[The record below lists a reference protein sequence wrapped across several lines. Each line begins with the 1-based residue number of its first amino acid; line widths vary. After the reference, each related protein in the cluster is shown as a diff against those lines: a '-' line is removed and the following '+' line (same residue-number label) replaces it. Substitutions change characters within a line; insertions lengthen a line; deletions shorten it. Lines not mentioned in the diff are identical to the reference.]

1 MAGLIKPLN
10 SVYDQFRR
18 LPGVGNKSA
27 LRLAYH
33 IIDMPEE
40 EVRRLAETLLQA
52 KREIRFC
59 KECFNLTDSDVC
71 EICADTERDHSM
83 ICVVEQPQDAM
94 AMERSHGYT
103 GVYHVLHGC
112 LSPLDGI
119 GPENLR
125 IKELLFRLEKED
137 VKEVILATNSNVE
150 GEATASYLAQLLRH
164 QPVMVS
170 RIARG
175 LPMGGDL
182 EYADEVTLAKA
193 LENRTPIQR
202 IREIQFVLGNDSFM
216 SMNCRTC

>member
-71 EICADTERDHSM
+71 EICADTKRDHSM

-150 GEATASYLAQLLRH
+150 GEATASYLVQLLRY

-193 LENRTPIQR
+193 LENRTLFK
-202 IREIQFVLGNDSFM
+202 E
-216 SMNCRTC
+216 

>member
-71 EICADTERDHSM
+71 GICADTGRDHSM

-193 LENRTPIQR
+193 LENRTPIK
-202 IREIQFVLGNDSFM
+202 E
-216 SMNCRTC
+216 

>member
-10 SVYDQFRR
+10 NVYEEFRG
-18 LPGVGNKSA
+18 LPGIGNKSA

-33 IIDMPEE
+33 IIDMSED
-40 EVRRLAETLLQA
+40 EVRRLAETLMKA
-52 KREIRFC
+52 KRAIRFC
-59 KECFNLTDSDVC
+59 RECFNLTDREVC
-71 EICADTERDHSM
+71 EICGDENRDHSV

-94 AMERSHGYT
+94 AMERSHGFN

-119 GPENLR
+119 GPEELR
-125 IKELLFRLEKED
+125 IKELLRRLEKGD

-150 GEATASYLAQLLRH
+150 GEATAAYLARVLR
-164 QPVMVS
+164 PLGVVVS

-182 EYADEVTLAKA
+182 EYADEVTLLKA
-193 LENRTPIQR
+193 VEGR
-202 IREIQFVLGNDSFM
+202 REL
-216 SMNCRTC
+216 

>member
-10 SVYDQFRR
+10 NVYEEFRG
-18 LPGVGNKSA
+18 LPGIGNKSA

-33 IIDMPEE
+33 IIDMSED
-40 EVRRLAETLLQA
+40 EVRRLAETLMKA

-59 KECFNLTDSDVC
+59 RECFNLTDREIC
-71 EICADTERDHSM
+71 EICGDENRDHSL

-94 AMERSHGYT
+94 AMERSHGFN

-119 GPENLR
+119 GPEELR
-125 IKELLFRLEKED
+125 IKELLRRLEKGD

-150 GEATASYLAQLLRH
+150 GEATAAYLARVLR
-164 QPVMVS
+164 PLGVVVS

-193 LENRTPIQR
+193 LENRTR
-202 IREIQFVLGNDSFM
+202 L
-216 SMNCRTC
+216 

>member
-10 SVYDQFRR
+10 NLYEQFRR

-33 IIDMPEE
+33 IIDMPEAD
-40 EVRRLAETLLQA
+40 VQRLAETLLQA
-52 KREIRFC
+52 KRDIRFC
-59 KECFNLTDSDVC
+59 KECFNLTDSEVCSICEDVK
-71 EICADTERDHSM
+71 RDHST
-83 ICVVEQPQDAM
+83 ICVVEQPQDAV

-119 GPENLR
+119 GPEELR
-125 IKELLFRLEKED
+125 IKELLFRLGKDD

-150 GEATASYLAQLLRH
+150 GEATASYLAQLLRNH
-164 QPVMVS
+164 PVIVS

-193 LENRTPIQR
+193 LENRIR
-202 IREIQFVLGNDSFM
+202 I
-216 SMNCRTC
+216 TK

>member
-193 LENRTPIQR
+193 LENRTLFK
-202 IREIQFVLGNDSFM
+202 E
-216 SMNCRTC
+216 